1 MKSTPPVRRR
11 WPRVL
16 AWSVLTVFVGLPL
29 LFAAV
34 FLGIQEATER
44 QWLGKAPHHDAI
56 DARLKTPHRLA
67 LLDVGRDSL
76 QARLQLIESARES
89 IELEFFIYNIDTAS
103 RLVTQALARKA
114 AQGVKVRILVDFA
127 LPVFQLGPQVAQ
139 GLSEAGIEVR
149 YYNTAGVERFFATHH
164 RTHRKLL
171 VVDRQQA
178 ILGGRNIANEYFD
191 LSPSYNF
198 LDSDVLVEGPIVG
211 SIADSFDLYWSSEWV
226 TAPTAFAGEAGA
238 GFVGLLDALP
248 TDEAAR
254 LAWATQGG
262 WQPRWH
268 ACNDVHFVTDY
279 PGSGVERRKV
289 FLEIARLAQEAHKG
303 IDVES
308 PYLILRAD
316 GVNLLQQVLD
326 RGVQLRILTNSLYST
341 DAFYTVSSL
350 ARALDR
356 LQQPGLEVWAYN
368 GEASAQDPQ
377 PASKRWGV
385 HSKRAVF
392 DDTISLI
399 GTYNIDPRSANLN
412 SELILVCRDSASLAT
427 EMRRDIRAR
436 MAQARPVVGTAQPGG
451 YEALVEGA
459 DAASVRRMWLV
470 SPLAN
475 WLDFLM

>member
-1 MKSTPPVRRR
+1 MNAPTPRRRR

-16 AWSVLTVFVGLPL
+16 AWSLFTLLVGFPL
-29 LFAAV
+29 AFTLA

-56 DARLKTPHRLA
+56 NARLKTPHQLA

-127 LPVFQLGPQVAQ
+127 LPVFQLGPQAAQ
-139 GLSEAGIEVR
+139 GLAEAGIEVR

-171 VVDRQQA
+171 VVDRKQA

-198 LDSDVLVEGPIVG
+198 LDSDILVDGPIVAA
-211 SIADSFDLYWSSEWV
+211 IADSFDLYWSSDWV
-226 TAPTAFAGEAGA
+226 TAPTPVAASTAPVA
-238 GFVGLLDALP
+238 GLLDALSA
-248 TDEAAR
+248 EEQRR
-254 LAWATQGG
+254 LAPALQGN

-289 FLEIARLAQEAHKG
+289 FLEIAQLAQEANQR

-316 GVNLLQQVLD
+316 GIDLLQRVLAS
-326 RGVQLRILTNSLYST
+326 GVQLRILTNSLYST
-341 DAFYTVSSL
+341 DAFYTVASL
-350 ARALDR
+350 ARALER
-356 LQQPGLEVWAYN
+356 LQLPGLEVWAYN
-368 GEASAQDPQ
+368 GQPSAQDPQ
-377 PASKRWGV
+377 PASARWGV
-385 HSKRAVF
+385 HAKRAVF

-436 MAQARPVVGTAQPGG
+436 MAQSRAVVGTAQPGG

-459 DAASVRRMWLV
+459 DSASVRRMWLV